1 MAIKIKKKS
10 PESSTDEMAE
20 NDELGSEASEDS
32 DVYGKPELVHEH
44 EDIDVVIPEFVKKKA
59 GFFDDPKMVFG
70 IGAAAIAIILAGYYG
85 WKFVENQ
92 AVDNSA
98 HLNGAFNAAWKFT
111 SDGPEIKAFTE
122 RGINAAFEPY
132 ENATKKAEAV
142 YAAADTASKAGKDEL
157 ANSAKLMKAG
167 AALQLGKYDEA
178 IELYTGVLAS
188 SKNTFELIPARQ
200 GLSDAFA
207 AKKEWDKAIEQV
219 DAIAST
225 DAELGKAMKYRKARL
240 LESAGK
246 TKEAKDLYHEIVE
259 NDPQSQYKSDIERRL
274 ATL

>member
-20 NDELGSEASEDS
+20 NDELGSEASDDS
-32 DVYGKPELVHEH
+32 GEYGKPELVQEH
-44 EDIDVVIPEFVKKKA
+44 EDIDVVIPEFVQKKP
-59 GFFDDPKMVFG
+59 GIFDNPQMVFG
-70 IGAAAIAIILAGYYG
+70 MGIGAVAVILAGYYG

-98 HLNGAFNAAWKFT
+98 HLNGAFNASWKFT
-111 SDGPEIKAFTE
+111 SDGPEIKALSE
-122 RGINAAFEPY
+122 RGITATFEPF
-132 ENATKKAEAV
+132 ENASKKSEAV
-142 YAAADTASKAGKDEL
+142 YAAADAASKAGKDEL
-157 ANSAKLMKAG
+157 ANSARLLKAG

-178 IELYTGVLAS
+178 IELYGNVLSSAKAS
-188 SKNTFELIPARQ
+188 FELIPARQ
-200 GLSDAFA
+200 GLSDAYA
-207 AKKEWDKAIEQV
+207 AKKEWEKAIEQV

-225 DAELGKAMKYRKARL
+225 DVELGKAMKYRKARL